1 MGTLSAH
8 RNVRPARE
16 RLAVWAEQHWQAA
29 KGAALG
35 MRRSA
40 LATPLTVAVIG
51 IALVLPAA
59 LALMVSNARVASA
72 GMDAALDVSVYLK
85 LRLSD
90 SQGESARAR
99 IAARV
104 DVQSARYV
112 SPEQGLAEF
121 RRWSGLGPALDALG
135 RNPLPAAI
143 VIRPKA
149 HEGDPAAIDRLVEDL
164 RALPE
169 VEEVRFDGLWVRRYT
184 SLLDALAR
192 LAELL
197 GGLLALAVL
206 LIIGNTVRLNV
217 DSRRHEIDVLKR
229 VGAEDAFVR
238 RPFLYGG
245 VWHGALGGLASLGLL
260 DALVL
265 LARGPV
271 GRVAAAYG
279 SSYQLSL
286 PSAGL
291 AALLVG
297 GGALLGW
304 VGAYAAS
311 HRQLRLMDPSEDDPV
326 GRQR

>member
-1 MGTLSAH
+1 M
-8 RNVRPARE
+8 
-16 RLAVWAEQHWQAA
+16 
-29 KGAALG
+29 GAAQEPGPGLAARLSG
-35 MRRSA
+35 GWPGKVLRAGKPVGGAAVELCDSPLTMFTRTPCESSTASFRATTAADGSFALPEVRHGITTRSGIAIVSERHGSA
-40 LATPLTVAVIG
+40 LASDLILSG
-51 IALVLPAA
+51 RF
-59 LALMVSNARVASA
+59 VSA
-72 GMDAALDVSVYLK
+72 
-85 LRLSD
+85 
-90 SQGESARAR
+90 E
-99 IAARV
+99 
-104 DVQSARYV
+104 
-112 SPEQGLAEF
+112 EGLAEF

-143 VIRPKA
+143 VIRPRA
-149 HEGDPAAIDRLVEDL
+149 VEADPAAIDRLVEDL

-326 GRQR
+326 GRQQ